1 MSKAAR
7 IATSA
12 PFSKAS
18 PSSDSAQFASI
29 ALFSGIGLLISLLV
43 VILGVQGIWS

>member
-12 PFSKAS
+12 PVSKVS

-29 ALFSGIGLLISLLV
+29 ALFSGIGLLVSLIV
-43 VILGVQGIWS
+43 VLFGVAGVWS